1 MSMSPEE
8 IADLVDRLY
17 AAAGAGDWD
26 TANAMLTDDFVAY
39 EADALPMAGA
49 YRGRNGLK
57 DLFARVMGMV
67 DVVGLDRHDLL
78 TGQDSAIAVLTMRF
92 ADPSL
97 APADLCEMFRF
108 RDGKCCEIKPYY
120 YDPATFHAAAK
131 AKAAQGAPVA

>member
-1 MSMSPEE
+1 MSPEE

-49 YRGRNGLK
+49 YRGKNGLK
-57 DLFARVMGMV
+57 DLFARAMGMV

-97 APADLCEMFRF
+97 APAELCEMFRF
-108 RDGKCCEIKPYY
+108 RDGQCCEIKPYY
-120 YDPATFHAAAK
+120 YDPATFHAAVK
-131 AKAAQGAPVA
+131 AKAAQDAPVA